1 MHPNDSAARQ
11 PRTKKGK
18 KKKLCPFLSSPF
30 EDCYALDMD
39 STKIAMVV
47 HYCQNHFEEC
57 DIYKR
62 MSQQK

>member
-1 MHPNDSAARQ
+1 MTPNDSDAQQDKAR
-11 PRTKKGK
+11 KDK

-30 EDCYALDMD
+30 EDCYSLDMD

-47 HYCQNHFEEC
+47 YYCQNHFEEC

-62 MSQQK
+62 MSQKK